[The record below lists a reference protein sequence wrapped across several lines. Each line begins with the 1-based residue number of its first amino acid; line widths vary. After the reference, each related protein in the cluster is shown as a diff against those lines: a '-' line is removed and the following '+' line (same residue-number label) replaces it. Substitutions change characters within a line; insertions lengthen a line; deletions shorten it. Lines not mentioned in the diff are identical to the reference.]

1 MPFGSAVNGSQSRYL
16 HRSATRPG
24 SQESPAG
31 GNCGSKYP
39 WILAGASISDILLAM
54 IIRPVEL
61 PDSVDVSEV
70 CAAALPLEP
79 DAQEFPAILAGA
91 APVKLRAVE
100 DTSGTIAGVG
110 YASTRM
116 TSGGAV
122 RGHVDL
128 IAVAPGF
135 QGQGI
140 GTVLLRELER
150 LLRARGASEVRLGH
164 NSPVYLWPGVDRR
177 YTSMISLAERAG
189 YERYDEAVNLVVDLC
204 GTTLDTDAAEQELAA
219 AGIAVR
225 RAARSDAGPLTEW
238 LRNGPWGGS
247 GWPAEAGAAVSHE
260 PAGCHVAC
268 KGEEYVAFACHGVNR
283 RAWFG
288 PMGTSETERQRGIGA
303 VLLRRC
309 LADIRRAGHQTAQI
323 AWAGPVGYYARAVGA
338 QTDRV
343 FWLYRKILTPQ
354 EADHD

>member
-1 MPFGSAVNGSQSRYL
+1 
-16 HRSATRPG
+16 
-24 SQESPAG
+24 
-31 GNCGSKYP
+31 
-39 WILAGASISDILLAM
+39 M

-61 PDSVDVSEV
+61 PGSVDVSEV

-79 DAQEFPAILAGA
+79 DARAFPAILAGA
-91 APVKLRAVE
+91 APVEVRATE
-100 DTSGTIAGVG
+100 ETGGPIAGVG
-110 YASTRM
+110 YASTRV

-140 GTVLLRELER
+140 GAALLRELEGG
-150 LLRARGASEVRLGH
+150 LRARGATEVRLGH
-164 NSPVYLWPGVDRR
+164 NAPVYLWPGIDRR

-204 GTTLDTDAAEQELAA
+204 GTSLDTDAAEQELAA
-219 AGIAVR
+219 AGITVR
-225 RAARSDAGPLTEW
+225 RAGRSDAGPLTEW

-247 GWPAEAGAAVSHE
+247 SWPAEAAAAVSHE

-268 KGEEYVAFACHGVNR
+268 RGGEYVAFACHGVNR
-283 RAWFG
+283 QAWFG
-288 PMGTSETERQRGIGA
+288 PMGTSGSERQHGIGT

-309 LADIRRAGHQTAQI
+309 LTDIRRAGHQTAQI

-343 FWLYRKILTPQ
+343 FWLYRKTLTPQ
-354 EADHD
+354 EAADD